1 MDDGVVGIA
10 DPSAPR
16 SAAAP
21 VEEHR
26 PSRARTMTQ
35 GSARARGA
43 AMGAVERRLRAA
55 FLGYKLFRHAQFS
68 GPVIVPFYL
77 LVGVPLERVFV
88 FVSVYTFAWAM
99 AEVPSGILADRLGR
113 RLILAVGLGSRVA
126 GLLALFGAAILAET
140 LGFPA
145 ITVIFV
151 AGNIALGIGEAC
163 LSGADAAH
171 VYDTLKAPD
180 KDRKFRDISGQ
191 GAAVRHVSSGTSPIA
206 GGFIASS
213 LGLPLTV
220 LFSAAADFIAALF
233 VGFFPPARQAA
244 AEDVPRGLT
253 GAVREF
259 WNTPYLRTTV
269 IFLAAIAVYL
279 LLSMF
284 IIQAILA
291 DFAVD
296 IVWFGLTFGA
306 IHLAASVAAAR
317 NTYFMRWRRATM
329 ATALVAAIF
338 AFLVLAAAGVWL
350 GGTGGLVLAGAG
362 FLLYGLVR
370 GLAAPILLAWI
381 NAHCGSTNRAGV
393 ISIAYLLGTL
403 TVAFGSPLF
412 GYAVGWIGL
421 TASLIA
427 AALLLIPA
435 GLVLI
440 PMVRETER
448 G

>member
-1 MDDGVVGIA
+1 
-10 DPSAPR
+10 
-16 SAAAP
+16 
-21 VEEHR
+21 
-26 PSRARTMTQ
+26 
-35 GSARARGA
+35 
-43 AMGAVERRLRAA
+43 
-55 FLGYKLFRHAQFS
+55 
-68 GPVIVPFYL
+68 
-77 LVGVPLERVFV
+77 
-88 FVSVYTFAWAM
+88 
-99 AEVPSGILADRLGR
+99 
-113 RLILAVGLGSRVA
+113 
-126 GLLALFGAAILAET
+126 
-140 LGFPA
+140 
-145 ITVIFV
+145 
-151 AGNIALGIGEAC
+151 
-163 LSGADAAH
+163 
-171 VYDTLKAPD
+171 
-180 KDRKFRDISGQ
+180 
-191 GAAVRHVSSGTSPIA
+191 
-206 GGFIASS
+206 
-213 LGLPLTV
+213 
-220 LFSAAADFIAALF
+220 
-233 VGFFPPARQAA
+233 
-244 AEDVPRGLT
+244 
-253 GAVREF
+253 
-259 WNTPYLRTTV
+259 
-269 IFLAAIAVYL
+269 
-279 LLSMF
+279 MF